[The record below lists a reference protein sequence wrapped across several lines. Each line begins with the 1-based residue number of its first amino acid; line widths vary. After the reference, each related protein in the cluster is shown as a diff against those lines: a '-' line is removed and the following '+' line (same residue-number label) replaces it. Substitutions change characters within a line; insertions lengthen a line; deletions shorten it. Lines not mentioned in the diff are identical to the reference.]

1 MHGVEG
7 SRTQAMRCESMG
19 VKFKS
24 SHEEPQGLEGG
35 GVIAPG
41 HRWGCRLSST
51 EGLQGQITGE
61 SSSGGYTK
69 CLPCGS
75 AVSVHL
81 GSVCFAAKFSLDSKH
96 PDSSAALPTCTAPP
110 WIQAR
115 DSLG

>member
-7 SRTQAMRCESMG
+7 SRTQATRCESMR

-41 HRWGCRLSST
+41 QRWGCRRAALKASRGRSRA
-51 EGLQGQITGE
+51 GE
-61 SSSGGYTK
+61 SSSGGYTE

-75 AVSVHL
+75 AVRVHL
-81 GSVCFAAKFSLDSKH
+81 GSVRFAAKFSLDSKH
-96 PDSSAALPTCTAPP
+96 PDSTCTAPP

-115 DSLG
+115 DSTG